1 MLFGFNSKSGG
12 KRKRS
17 GSTRTEVSCSVEK
30 KKYWN
35 HECVCL
41 ARRNDNTIPSP
52 QEKMDLA
59 ELGLGLKRLAF
70 DCNASQ
76 REIDSVIYD
85 AFPQLSTRG
94 YKLLRT
100 ASKRKNLVVIKTPP
114 DGMTVLY
121 LRDLL
126 QQSKLFL
133 RPTLE
138 DIQVNLNLHAC
149 ACPYYVC
156 IYIYL

>member
-1 MLFGFNSKSGG
+1 M
-12 KRKRS
+12 
-17 GSTRTEVSCSVEK
+17 
-30 KKYWN
+30 
-35 HECVCL
+35 CL
-41 ARRNDNTIPSP
+41 ARRSDNSIPSP
-52 QEKMDLA
+52 QEKIDLA

-94 YKLLRT
+94 YELLRT

-126 QQSKLFL
+126 QQSKLFV
-133 RPTLE
+133 RPNLE
-138 DIQVNLNLHAC
+138 DIQVNLNAC
-149 ACPYYVC
+149 MRMPVPCICTGRNEYVFKYT
-156 IYIYL
+156 IL